1 MNFVAA
7 EPKENATLE
16 YAQALAKVYETSAGI
31 TPVIYANPTSGSP
44 AGPLGGLV
52 AFPDFAKDGVPTDVD
67 TPLYLSFQF
76 PGTQFTDNYNV
87 GLIHLALK
95 GGKSLTGA
103 LA

>member
-1 MNFVAA
+1 MNFVAP
-7 EPKENATLE
+7 EPKENATIAF
-16 YAQALAKVYETSAGI
+16 AQGLAKVYETSAGLVP
-31 TPVIYANPTSGSP
+31 TIYANPTSGSP

-52 AFPDFAKDGVPTDVD
+52 AFPDFAKDGVPTDVN

-87 GLIHLALK
+87 GLINLALK
-95 GGKSLTGA
+95 AGKSLTGA